1 MGGGAVLQEDKA
13 EPQHQ
18 KVLRTERERRQDAG
32 LDCIDCP
39 SAVPDSESRDK
50 TKQQDLLQFLL
61 RNFRSSFQAQES

>member
-13 EPQHQ
+13 EPPHQ
-18 KVLRTERERRQDAG
+18 TLLRAERERRQDAG

-50 TKQQDLLQFLL
+50 TGQQDLLQLMF
-61 RNFRSSFQAQES
+61 RNFRSTFQAQES